1 MTVSVLSVSIDN
13 LTIYHLTDYTMRQF
27 SHQPNAKYINET
39 LAYHGF
45 IGATPE
51 KPTIAFAF
59 RLLQV
64 YQQLHRVCPRLSLEA
79 LSKTLNHLH
88 RVE

>member
-1 MTVSVLSVSIDN
+1 MSVVSVSINN
-13 LTIYHLTDYTMRQF
+13 LIIYQLTEYTMRPF
-27 SHQPNAKYINET
+27 THQPDAKYINET

-51 KPTIAFAF
+51 KPTIAFSF
-59 RLLQV
+59 RFLQV

>member
-1 MTVSVLSVSIDN
+1 MSVSIDD
-13 LTIYHLTDYTMRQF
+13 LTNYELTGYTMCQF
-27 SHQPNAKYINET
+27 LHQPNAKYINET
-39 LAYHGF
+39 LAFHGY

-51 KPTIAFAF
+51 KPTIAFPF

-64 YQQLHRVCPRLSLEA
+64 YRQLHRVCPRLSLEA

>member
-1 MTVSVLSVSIDN
+1 MRTFL
-13 LTIYHLTDYTMRQF
+13 HL
-27 SHQPNAKYINET
+27 PNAKYINET
-39 LAYHGF
+39 LVLHGF

-51 KPTIAFAF
+51 KPTIAFSF

-79 LSKTLNHLH
+79 LSKALNYLH
-88 RVE
+88 RVQYFIRHHLINH